1 MVFWDKNVVWKLG
14 SNILENL
21 PDIIFQVKDKNGVVT
36 NRTTVSTV
44 TLLET

>member
-21 PDIIFQVKDKNGVVT
+21 SDITFQVKDNMV
-36 NRTTVSTV
+36 
-44 TLLET
+44 L